1 MSITVTSR
9 ELQSLPVEGRVQRVL
24 RAYGDARKQQFNGE
38 LKDIEAEIKSFEK
51 KYHLNSE
58 EMKLRLEQGTLDED
72 EGVCDWLIA
81 LYRLDR
87 TRNAMLLA
95 R

>member
-1 MSITVTSR
+1 MSVIVTSE
-9 ELQSLPVEGRVQRVL
+9 ELRKLPIEGRVKRVL

-38 LKDIEAEIKSFEK
+38 LVDVEAEVQGFEVK
-51 KYHLNSE
+51 FGFNSE
-58 EMKLRLEQGTLDED
+58 EMKRRLEEGTLKEN
-72 EGVCDWLIA
+72 EAVCDWLIA

-87 TRNAMLLA
+87 TRNAVRTA